1 MIINTVGTRGAK
13 PLSFMSIALREPTA
27 PQASAGATYKLV
39 VRSADEAVKAIRE
52 QLGENARVLSVR
64 QLPSQGLSG
73 LLGRPRLEVIAQLAS
88 PELPSAM
95 QPALGQPAAD
105 HGRAAT
111 VANPFSFDRGQ
122 MVSRDIPTGLGDL
135 LRRSGFSPALV
146 ARLEGAPEL
155 AGHDRKPLHRVL
167 VDVGLSLGASA
178 RRRAPRTL
186 PARAAF
192 LGSPGSGRT
201 TALCK
206 WLAREVFSN
215 GRSGRVFKAEFDR
228 PNPSEGLDVFCEA
241 LGLVLEHAS
250 PDTPLP
256 QSGNEFAYV
265 DMPALSVR
273 RPQDNRALLRY
284 LDAAPVEGRVLILNA
299 LHDLAVL
306 RDTYAA
312 GRDLGATHLVFTHL
326 DELEHWGKLWDFLI
340 EGELSPLFL
349 STGAGLTGD
358 LVPDVVGAVMRRTL
372 PGAPVP
378 HLS

>member
-1 MIINTVGTRGAK
+1 M
-13 PLSFMSIALREPTA
+13 PIALQETP
-27 PQASAGATYKLV
+27 ASHAAAGATYKLV

-52 QLGENARVLSVR
+52 QLGEHARVLSVR
-64 QLPSQGLSG
+64 QLPSQGLAG
-73 LLGRPRLEVIAQLAS
+73 LLGRPRLEVIAQLAA
-88 PELPSAM
+88 PELPAAM
-95 QPALGQPAAD
+95 QPVLGLPAAD
-105 HGRAAT
+105 VVERSVAP
-111 VANPFSFDRGQ
+111 ANPFSFDREPL
-122 MVSRDIPTGLGDL
+122 VTRDVPVGLGDL

-146 ARLEGAPEL
+146 GRLEGAPEL
-155 AGHDRKPLHRVL
+155 SGHDRKPLHRVL
-167 VDVGLSLGASA
+167 VDVGSTLGAAA
-178 RRRAPRTL
+178 RRRAPRAL

-206 WLAREVFSN
+206 WLAREVFSHH
-215 GRSGRVFKAEFDR
+215 RTGRVFKAEFDR
-228 PNPSEGLDVFCEA
+228 PNPSEGLGVFCEA
-241 LGLVLEHAS
+241 LGLMLEHAT
-250 PDTPLP
+250 PDSPLP
-256 QSGNEFAYV
+256 QAGAEFAYV
-265 DMPALSVR
+265 DMPALSLR
-273 RPQDNRALLRY
+273 RPQENRALLRY
-284 LDAAPVEGRVLILNA
+284 LDTAPVEGRVLVLNA